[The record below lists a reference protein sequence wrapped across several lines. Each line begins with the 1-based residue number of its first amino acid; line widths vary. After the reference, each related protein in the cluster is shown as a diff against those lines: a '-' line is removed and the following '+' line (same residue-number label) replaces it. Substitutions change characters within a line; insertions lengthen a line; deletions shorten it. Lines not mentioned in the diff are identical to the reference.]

1 MDKNNISLIIGGWT
15 LKRLNI
21 LNIVQFI
28 IIALLVVSNYCSIFY
43 HTEYVNYWI
52 NKWNE
57 FKEFILR
64 VFNFFKNHFIWI
76 FNQKYDFSLNNR
88 ELALV
93 ILFVIFIMWVLSQTE
108 IRSSLTGLIKAL
120 FNKYFNRVYVEIL
133 IYTLFVIHMLYRFGL
148 WKFIYMKDT
157 IIWIVLSATYL
168 SFKVADNTNP
178 KLLSEI
184 MKDTFSIVV
193 LFEFLL
199 NIYTFSLI
207 IELFVISLL
216 FFIGIMIAFTEVF
229 PEKDK
234 GGKVKRLFNI
244 LQMYIGFNIIVF
256 LVREIIVNPNK
267 LFQFEQL
274 RAFILPIVLT
284 ISFIPYLIYLI
295 TWTTYDLI
303 EFELKQN
310 KELTFFQRQYFR
322 IRIRLHCKLNR
333 ETIKQYKVDKN
344 HLIRNMKTWKDIKSC
359 F

>member
-1 MDKNNISLIIGGWT
+1 
-15 LKRLNI
+15 
-21 LNIVQFI
+21 
-28 IIALLVVSNYCSIFY
+28 
-43 HTEYVNYWI
+43 
-52 NKWNE
+52 
-57 FKEFILR
+57 
-64 VFNFFKNHFIWI
+64 
-76 FNQKYDFSLNNR
+76 
-88 ELALV
+88 
-93 ILFVIFIMWVLSQTE
+93 MWVLSQTE